1 MASVGETTRLI
12 SSEKVE
18 GTSVVDP
25 KGEDLGHIAEIMI
38 DKVSGKVGYAVL
50 KYGSFLGMGGSL
62 FAVPWDILKYDTRR
76 DAYVIG
82 TPIEQLKAAPSFKES
97 SPPNFEDREWSRKVH
112 DYYGSR
118 ADWYMGV

>member
-1 MASVGETTRLI
+1 MASVGETARLI

-18 GTSVVDP
+18 GTAVVDP
-25 KGEDLGHIAEIMI
+25 KGKNLGHVSEIMI

-50 KYGSFLGMGGSL
+50 KYGSFLGLGGSL
-62 FAVPWDILKYDTRR
+62 FAVPWDVLKYDTNH

-82 TPIEQLKAAPSFKES
+82 LPVEQLKKAPSYDAAN
-97 SPPNFEDREWSRKVH
+97 PPDFADPKWGRTVH

-118 ADWYMGV
+118 ADWYLF